1 MLIAEVLLF
10 SGNTL
15 IGIWITPI
23 MWSGYILFADNIVF
37 ARTGKSL
44 VTNGLFEVIAIAL
57 ISIGSWLIFEGYNV
71 LLQNWYYINL
81 PENIYLRYF
90 GYAWSFATI
99 TPGIMVTADLI
110 KSFNLFESLRIKPFS
125 ISRKFSGAMIAVSF
139 VLSLYP
145 LGYPNEYLFPLVW
158 CSLLFLIDPI
168 NYLIG
173 GKSFL
178 RDLSE
183 GKPSRLVQLLVSGL
197 ICGLLWEFWNYWAA
211 AKWIYTVPYFAEY
224 KLFEMPILGFIGF
237 PPFALECYVLYHLSK
252 AILHMVGFELKYD

>member
-1 MLIAEVLLF
+1 
-10 SGNTL
+10 
-15 IGIWITPI
+15 

-71 LLQNWYYINL
+71 LLQNWHYINL

-125 ISRKFSGAMIAVSF
+125 ISRNFSGAMIAVSF
-139 VLSLYP
+139 ILSLYP
-145 LGYPNEYLFPLVW
+145 LGFPNKYLFPLVW

-178 RDLSE
+178 RDLSQ
-183 GKPSRLVQLLVSGL
+183 GNPSRLVQLLVSGL

-252 AILHMVGFELKYD
+252 AILHMAGFELKYDQSNLCLK